1 MILITGCSGFVG
13 YHLCI
18 FLLKTNIRIIGIDN
32 LNSYYDPKLKIS
44 RLKNLKNYKNFK
56 FINKDIT
63 EFNSVYRLIKK
74 YKFKII
80 VHLAAQPGVRHSFN
94 KPNKT
99 LFNNINSFN
108 NIIEIAKLKKV
119 RKFIYASS
127 SSVYGNVKKF
137 PFTEDDYSIKP
148 ISVYGASKL
157 SNEIVADV
165 YSKNFNL
172 NCFGLRFFTVY
183 GPYGRPDMAYYN
195 FALNNLRNKKIN
207 LYNNAKM
214 LRDFTYIDDVIAA
227 IFKVIDK
234 KNLPKGHHILNV
246 GKGKPDRLID
256 LVSYLQS
263 NLKNKFNINYINFI
277 PKGDIKKTYS
287 NNYKIKKL
295 LKWSPK
301 ISLDEGIKKFVHW
314 FKKYY

>member
-80 VHLAAQPGVRHSFN
+80 VHLAAQPGVRYSFN
-94 KPNKT
+94 HPNKT

-119 RKFIYASS
+119 SKFIYASS

-137 PFTEDDYSIKP
+137 PFTEDDYSIRP

-157 SNEIVADV
+157 SNEIIADV

-172 NCFGLRFFTVY
+172 NCFGLRFFSVY

-195 FALNNLRNKKIN
+195 FALKNLSRKKIE

-227 IFKVIDK
+227 VIKIIDK
-234 KNLPKGHHILNV
+234 KDLPKGHHVLNV
-246 GKGKPDRLID
+246 GKGKPDKLID
-256 LVSYLQS
+256 LVNFLQS
-263 NLKNKFNINYINFI
+263 NFKNKFNISYKNFI

-287 NNYKIKKL
+287 NNRKIKKL
-295 LKWSPK
+295 LKWSPE
-301 ISLDEGIKKFVHW
+301 ISLDDGVEKFVKW